1 MVAIAVFL
9 TGCAQLPRSG
19 AIGVGPNVQIESTD
33 DYLYYSPSLPSP
45 GDSQQQIVT
54 GFLSAGNGPQNDY
67 EVARSY
73 LANNFKSEWSASDE
87 VLVQQG
93 ATVFD
98 LIDESNARVE
108 LQVSATI
115 DANGIDNLAPFS
127 FFNVVSEDPPHI
139 MFSTVRTGNKNK
151 DTLNNILANQQFVVN
166 LVTEDVVEQMNTTSQ
181 PVAADVNEF
190 ELANVTPIESIYI
203 KPKRV
208 KESLVQFECEM
219 VHHYFIEKH
228 QNGGACIIIGK
239 IITMH
244 IDDSILMENH
254 KIDLEKYKPVARLAG
269 SNYSKLGEIFSIKR

>member
-1 MVAIAVFL
+1 MQFDIQNTESSALYKLL
-9 TGCAQLPRSG
+9 TGTVIPRPI
-19 AIGVGPNVQIESTD
+19 AWV
-33 DYLYYSPSLPSP
+33 
-45 GDSQQQIVT
+45 
-54 GFLSAGNGPQNDY
+54 
-67 EVARSY
+67 
-73 LANNFKSEWSASDE
+73 
-87 VLVQQG
+87 
-93 ATVFD
+93 ATV
-98 LIDESNARVE
+98 DE
-108 LQVSATI
+108 
-115 DANGIDNLAPFS
+115 NGIDNLAPFS

-181 PVAADVNEF
+181 SVAADVNEF
-190 ELANVTPIESIYI
+190 ELASVTPLESIYI

-208 KESLVQFECEM
+208 KESLVHFECEM

-254 KIDLEKYKPVARLAG
+254 KINVEKYKPVARLAG